1 MWKGTIVEN
10 SLNDNSVL
18 DDVEIEKT
26 WQSDDWVLHNVCI
39 DGKKIDE
46 IGKYL
51 VEGPWYIHFW
61 QVGTDKVFVVF
72 KNKKF
77 EILHSDKTTWGDA
90 IRYGKNLGIPEEQL
104 DFVVPLS

>member
-46 IGKYL
+46 M
-51 VEGPWYIHFW
+51 V
-61 QVGTDKVFVVF
+61 
-72 KNKKF
+72 
-77 EILHSDKTTWGDA
+77 
-90 IRYGKNLGIPEEQL
+90 
-104 DFVVPLS
+104 